1 MRERFVFGKKNL
13 QNSCRT
19 YWLQWTETGMMRV
32 LKDRELE
39 AMQRDNHTQK
49 GMKKFGYDPYIE
61 EKKKSNQK
69 SNEQ

>member
-1 MRERFVFGKKNL
+1 
-13 QNSCRT
+13 
-19 YWLQWTETGMMRV
+19 MMRV